1 MAEELPT
8 EPAGAPPPSAAAGG
22 RASAGSCW
30 RAAFARPPLA
40 RRALETYRLERLRE
54 LSFPVAGALMEAG
67 FVGVIADK
75 IYAVDPFLLA
85 LITAAPMFGNLSS
98 FFWARVADGRPKVPL
113 LTALQAAFVAAVG
126 AIALLPPGSSGGA
139 LLALD
144 VVLAR
149 LLLGGVITVRSLV
162 WTLNY
167 PREVRGR
174 VTSRLALTA
183 TAVMA
188 ATSLLGGAILDATPA
203 SFRAVYAAGAL
214 LAALGVAAHA
224 GVRLA
229 GEEPGGPRPA
239 PVRPRPEAA
248 DAPEST
254 APADPAPPRP
264 GIVALLRAD
273 PLYAR
278 YLAWQFLLGVS
289 NMMVEGPLILLVSRE
304 LGASYATSV
313 ALTLVIPLL
322 LSMLTL
328 PLWAVYLDRVHIAE
342 FRARHSW
349 LWSAGQLLLFL
360 GALGSSLAWVAA
372 GRVVLGIAR
381 GGGQLA
387 WQLGHNDFAG
397 PERAGL
403 YMGVHVTLTGL
414 RGAFAPFLGMLLY
427 VGWSGGTLPL
437 IGLALPPWDGIGPG
451 TMALAA
457 ALSAVATLGF
467 GSLHRRVARSGLGA
481 EGAER

>member
-1 MAEELPT
+1 MVR
-8 EPAGAPPPSAAAGG
+8 PALD
-22 RASAGSCW
+22 RA
-30 RAAFARPPLA
+30 
-40 RRALETYRLERLRE
+40 ALETYRRERVRE
-54 LSFPVAGALMEAG
+54 LLVPVAGALMEAG
-67 FVGVIADK
+67 FVGVLADK
-75 IYAVDPFLLA
+75 VYAVDPLVLA

-98 FFWARVADGRPKVPL
+98 FFWARVADGRPKMPL
-113 LTALQAAFVAAVG
+113 LTALQGAFVAGVG
-126 AIALLPPGSSGGA
+126 AIALLPEGAGGGA
-139 LLALD
+139 LLAFD
-144 VVLAR
+144 VVLVR

-188 ATSLLGGAILDATPA
+188 ATSLAGGAILDTSPDA
-203 SFRAVYAAGAL
+203 FRLLYAAGAL
-214 LAALGVAAHA
+214 LAALGVVAHA
-224 GVRLA
+224 RVQLA
-229 GEEPGGPRPA
+229 GEEEGRVRMPPP
-239 PVRPRPEAA
+239 RPRPEAA

-254 APADPAPPRP
+254 APADPWPPPP
-264 GIVALLRAD
+264 GLLALLRAD

-313 ALTLVIPLL
+313 ALTLVVPLL
-322 LSMLTL
+322 LSMCTL
-328 PLWAVYLDRVHIAE
+328 PLWAVYLDRVHVAE

-349 LWSAGQLLLFL
+349 LWSAGQFLLFL

-397 PERAGL
+397 PERAAL

-414 RGAFAPFLGMLLY
+414 RGAFAPLVGMLLY
-427 VGWSGGTLPL
+427 VGWGAATLPL
-437 IGLALPPWDGIGPG
+437 LGVTLPAWGGLGAG

-457 ALSAVATLGF
+457 VLSAAATLGF
-467 GSLHRRVARSGLGA
+467 GALHRRILRAGA
-481 EGAER
+481 AVRRPGDRGG